1 MRARTDVR
9 PLGTEAVECAAR
21 ALKSV
26 DDVEGGNGLALE
38 EMSDRLSKKTTE
50 TYLGVLSVGDG
61 VANNLRSLSVKA
73 LWKTRAPR
81 TFSRKI
87 LRTPRVSS

>member
-26 DDVEGGNGLALE
+26 DDVEGGNGLTLG
-38 EMSDRLSKKTTE
+38 EMSDRLSKKTDRN
-50 TYLGVLSVGDG
+50 VP
-61 VANNLRSLSVKA
+61 
-73 LWKTRAPR
+73 WRAQCR
-81 TFSRKI
+81 
-87 LRTPRVSS
+87 